1 MRSPHSLPLSLRERE
16 ETKEMNRIF
25 DITIKDLTQILRDRK
40 TFMFLLLMPIL
51 FTILFGFAF
60 SGTGKGPADSRLP
73 VGYLDL
79 DNGTYS
85 QPLKN
90 MLTGSTVIRLDEDTT
105 RSETD
110 LNQLVADEK
119 LAAALIV
126 PAGYSQ
132 SVQDGTPLKLTFIAD
147 PSNPSASTIQGE
159 VMAATNRMMSAIR
172 TAQIVG
178 QTTSAFT
185 PAFEQA
191 LAAWQD
197 PPVQVVSTSSA
208 TIKMQDDITL
218 SATHTSPGM
227 MLQFAIAGLI
237 GAATVIVNERKTRSL
252 QRLLTT
258 ATSRVHILLGH
269 YLAIFTLIFGQFV
282 LLITFGQLF
291 LHVDYLRIPLAT
303 LLVAVAAAACISAM
317 GLLIG
322 VFAKSEEQTVI
333 FVMIPMFVLSGLGG
347 AWMPLEYTGAT
358 FQSIGHVSPVAWA
371 MDGFKNIVARG
382 LGFSSVLV
390 PAAALLGYAVLF
402 FILAAWRFRTSEE
415 R

>member
-1 MRSPHSLPLSLRERE
+1 
-16 ETKEMNRIF
+16 MNRIF

-85 QPLKN
+85 QHLKN

-191 LAAWQD
+191 LSAWQD

-347 AWMPLEYTGAT
+347 AWMPLEFTGAA